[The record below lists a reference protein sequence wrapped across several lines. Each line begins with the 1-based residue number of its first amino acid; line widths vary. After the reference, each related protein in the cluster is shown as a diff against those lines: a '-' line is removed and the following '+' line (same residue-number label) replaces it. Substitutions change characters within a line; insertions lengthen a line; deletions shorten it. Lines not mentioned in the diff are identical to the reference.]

1 MTQWIAR
8 RRTLFF
14 ALIAMVLLAAI
25 AVGCTFTD
33 SDKDQEPIDPDTSS
47 SSDTSEDQEDDKQE
61 EKSLLEGVL
70 GTPLTD
76 QALAYFQT
84 LFAHV
89 NAEKEEDINW
99 YNIILS
105 CGWNFTDDKKGFTV
119 PQDVNLGTLFNNG
132 FWDASSVS
140 NWTAEE
146 LAFIQGFYP
155 GYPENWG
162 DLYRLPAEKMN
173 KVLQDYFGITLEQS
187 NKVCLDRMMYFAD
200 TNSYFGGPAGAVG
213 EMNVQMLDGKV
224 AANGTVYLICA
235 TDSTKIL
242 NRMLLLALNPAP
254 EGAARP
260 YWVQMCIEVK
270 EAQAVTAVMQQT
282 LYLPPDIPAGS
293 HERNSKYFSLRYRA
307 DSERHDGGYD

>member
-14 ALIAMVLLAAI
+14 ALIAMVLVAVI
-25 AVGCTFTD
+25 TVGCTFTD
-33 SDKDQEPIDPDTSS
+33 SNQDKEPNEPDTSS
-47 SSDTSEDQEDDKQE
+47 SSDTTEDNADDKPE
-61 EKSLLEGVL
+61 EKPLLESII
-70 GTPLTD
+70 GTPLT
-76 QALAYFQT
+76 QQELEHFQM
-84 LFAHV
+84 LFTHV

-105 CGWNFTDDKKGFTV
+105 CGWNFTDDRKGFTF

-132 FWDASSVS
+132 FHDVSYVS

-146 LAFIQGFYP
+146 LAFIQGFHP

-187 NKVCLDRMMYFAD
+187 NKVRLDKMMYFAD

-213 EMNVQMLDGKV
+213 ERQVQMLEGKV

-235 TDSTKIL
+235 TDATKIL
-242 NRMLLLALNPAP
+242 NRMLLLALKPAP
-254 EGAARP
+254 EGAATP
-260 YWVQMCIEVK
+260 YWVQMCTDVK
-270 EAQAVTAVMQQT
+270 AADDIASIMQTQT
-282 LYLPPDIPAGS
+282 P
-293 HERNSKYFSLRYRA
+293 
-307 DSERHDGGYD
+307 